1 MARPVVSDPAYD
13 LRRIRKEQQRAPRAR
28 LRIMIAGDPKHP
40 IRTIS
45 LPAALPAILLWVA
58 GGLLLATVI
67 LACGSWKVSDARAAL
82 ERQVRAMV
90 QAADAMAIGRS
101 SAGRSDGGLAGGS
114 RGAGANG
121 GFTRPPSGEMGRF
134 TVQSTNTGEEM
145 ELAVN
150 LSTGEIEAES
160 YRRFRHL
167 MRCLHTGAETPIDP
181 RLIDLL
187 FRIAQR
193 TQHRIILVSGFR
205 APMYSLA
212 RLSYH
217 TRGMAADIRIPG
229 MTALMARDLA
239 ESMGVHGLGYYP
251 VSGFIH
257 VDVRDE
263 RMRWTDYGM
272 NRFDSERTEHGSA
285 RGEVAEPDVEAGE
298 EASSP
303 EDTVHGEAVQAAAT
317 PPAGVQKAPAPAADR
332 ALRR

>member
-1 MARPVVSDPAYD
+1 MAPRVVSDSVYD
-13 LRRIRKEQQRAPRAR
+13 LRRIRREQQKTPRAR
-28 LRIMIAGDPKHP
+28 LRIMIAGHPSRP

-45 LPAALPAILLWVA
+45 LPAVLPTILLWVA

-82 ERQVRAMV
+82 ERRVRAMV
-90 QAADAMAIGRS
+90 QAADAMALGRS
-101 SAGRSDGGLAGGS
+101 SGARSDGIFS
-114 RGAGANG
+114 RGRRPGADASGSVTRAPAGE
-121 GFTRPPSGEMGRF
+121 TGRF
-134 TVQSTNTGEEM
+134 LIQSTNNGEEM

-150 LSTGEIEAES
+150 LSTGELEADS

-187 FRIAQR
+187 YRIAQR

-285 RGEVAEPDVEAGE
+285 RGEVAEPDLESSE
-298 EASSP
+298 TSSP
-303 EDTVHGEAVQAAAT
+303 EDTAHGEAVQAAAAT
-317 PPAGVQKAPAPAADR
+317 TTGGGAA
-332 ALRR
+332 AAAAARR

>member
-1 MARPVVSDPAYD
+1 MARRAAPDPVYD
-13 LRRIRKEQQRAPRAR
+13 LRRIRKQQRKAPRAR
-28 LRIMIAGDPKHP
+28 LRIMIAGDPLRP

-45 LPAALPAILLWVA
+45 LPATLPTVVLVLA
-58 GGLLLATVI
+58 GALLLGAAI
-67 LACGSWKVSDARAAL
+67 LACGSWKMSDARAAL
-82 ERQVRAMV
+82 ERRVRAMI
-90 QAADAMAIGRS
+90 QAADAIALDRPRRRAADDVGFD
-101 SAGRSDGGLAGGS
+101 AENHGS
-114 RGAGANG
+114 RSLTSGSSPRHASG
-121 GFTRPPSGEMGRF
+121 GTGRF
-134 TVQSTNTGEEM
+134 LIHSANNGEEM
-145 ELAVN
+145 EIAINLA
-150 LSTGEIEAES
+150 SGEMEADS

-187 FRIAQR
+187 YRIAQR

-263 RMRWTDYGM
+263 RMRWTDYGA
-272 NRFDSERTEHGSA
+272 NRFDSERVEHGSA
-285 RGEVAEPDVEAGE
+285 QGEVLEQDIEPSETAPIE
-298 EASSP
+298 EGPSLPTA
-303 EDTVHGEAVQAAAT
+303 
-317 PPAGVQKAPAPAADR
+317 PPPR
-332 ALRR
+332 